1 MSENPSP
8 VVALARRLPS
18 ASDLLV
24 FRSINTLFAE
34 LKVSDALLR
43 IARTISD
50 KRRRASES
58 NSSQRWW
65 PEFNRE
71 LSETYI
77 APLLEEL
84 AEFRPTHG
92 YLHSPVDAR
101 LNAANSVLL
110 GCVEET
116 PLPTA
121 TTDWQLIDE
130 YLEPALWLLCESI
143 EERES
148 GTPQGALALRV
159 RQIKPREALKSGAG
173 RELIAMLEQL
183 VEGEP
188 RSTPPQLVTRDDS
201 MFGLPGVSVEMT
213 HEEAAEFGL
222 GIEEYAVSLEEVWES
237 QADII
242 SFVELPLLSRRLGWF
257 ECETAA
263 KSVLLATSMLQ
274 QRIEAKRAR
283 RQSADL
289 GPTHYSHLPVEQDE
303 PRGSPR
309 TFAEPTASQSSS
321 GRTRPRRSTGE
332 QRGTDFSFIVMTALQ
347 EGAGDLGFRHR
358 FFSGLGRSAD
368 ESSLLDHTRSCPF
381 CSGRAL
387 KPSCLNPKNHHFAE
401 LFAYHANIR
410 KIATKLANSHH
421 ATGIAWA
428 LDEAVQ
434 RGQSLRE
441 VGRFYGLQTDKAI
454 GQHSGLAL
462 ARLLHQKVGG
472 AEAAARLGISPSA
485 VSQRRSAL
493 TGCFDFAPNR
503 HWALRWW
510 PFDDIA
516 GAYVIKF
523 PTRAFG
529 SNWRH
534 APAEYEHLASVTRSV
549 SAHLRIG
556 SSSSLPTRSSARRWV

>member
-1 MSENPSP
+1 MSVNPSP
-8 VVALARRLPS
+8 AFDLAQRAPS
-18 ASDLLV
+18 ASDSRV
-24 FRSINTLFAE
+24 FRAINTLFAE

-71 LSETYI
+71 LSEMYI
-77 APLLEEL
+77 APLLEEF
-84 AEFRPTHG
+84 AEIRPTHG
-92 YLHSPVDAR
+92 YLHNPVDAR
-101 LNAANSVLL
+101 LRAANSVLL

-121 TTDWQLIDE
+121 KTDGQLIDE
-130 YLEPALWLLCESI
+130 YLEPALSLLCESI

-148 GTPQGALALRV
+148 GTPQGALALQIC
-159 RQIKPREALKSGAG
+159 QIKPRDALKSGAG

-188 RSTPPQLVTRDDS
+188 RSAPPLRVTRDES

-222 GIEEYAVSLEEVWES
+222 GTEEDAVSLEDVWES
-237 QADII
+237 QPDII

-263 KSVLLATSMLQ
+263 KSVLLATCMLQ

-289 GPTHYSHLPVEQDE
+289 GPTNYSHLPIEQDD
-303 PRGSPR
+303 PRSSPR
-309 TFAEPTASQSSS
+309 TFAEPIALPCSS
-321 GRTRPRRSTGE
+321 GQTRPRRSTGE

-358 FFSGLGRSAD
+358 FFSGLGLSAD
-368 ESSLLDHTRSCPF
+368 EGSLLDHTSSCPF

-387 KPSCLNPKNHHFAE
+387 KASCLDPNHHNFAE

-410 KIATKLANSHH
+410 KVATKLANSHH
-421 ATGIAWA
+421 ASGIAWA

-493 TGCFDFAPNR
+493 TGCFDFALNR

-516 GAYVIKF
+516 GANVIKF

-534 APAEYEHLASVTRSV
+534 APAEYEHLRSGPKLI
-549 SAHLRIG
+549 SAHLRTG
-556 SSSSLPTRSSARRWV
+556 NSSSLPTRSSARRWV